1 MMLFLSC
8 FLNLICQRT
17 PTFARLNGFEPLT
30 LGFGIRCST
39 NWSYWPTR
47 ENKNLKKLV
56 SNSNTQQDT
65 KELNNLRLENQKLRK
80 MIENFKLQSGVTPK
94 EPSIMENPDSVLI

>member
-1 MMLFLSC
+1 MLNNRIELVEKE
-8 FLNLICQRT
+8 N
-17 PTFARLNGFEPLT
+17 FELKQ
-30 LGFGIRCST
+30 
-39 NWSYWPTR
+39 

-94 EPSIMENPDSVLI
+94 EPSIMENPDSFLNPEFIH